1 MNSSKFASRKFT
13 LVCTCQLLFVLL
25 LWVGKLDQNVFETLT
40 MIIISGYIIG
50 NISQKALV
58 KEV

>member
-1 MNSSKFASRKFT
+1 MNASKFASRKFS
-13 LVCTCQLLFVLL
+13 LVCVSQLAFVLL
-25 LWVGKLDQNVFETLT
+25 LWVGKLDQNVFESLT

-50 NISQKALV
+50 NVTQKTLV